1 MSSCVDDYI
10 DTYSK
15 LALGLTSAQV
25 AKESL
30 VAEFGI
36 GEDVPFN
43 FIGWNDHNLAMI
55 VQMKRD
61 RMRDPIEQRFSLSSG
76 ALHVM
81 SSYFGCDELTM
92 IAEGYH
98 NRTPEIPRSVTMA
111 ESFAAGDKDIS
122 ECLTVTHV
130 SLINSYEPE
139 ATLVSAPYQYL
150 ADKFILWGDKLAYTK
165 GVGKILR
172 DSPFPAMMALSLKE
186 DFKDPDDDERYRLL
200 EALDENG
207 FNVQIFD

>member
-1 MSSCVDDYI
+1 VDDYI

-30 VAEFGI
+30 VAEFGV

-43 FIGWNDHNLAMI
+43 FIGWSDHRLALI

-61 RMRDPIEQRFSLSSG
+61 RMKDSIEQRFSISSG
-76 ALHVM
+76 ALHM
-81 SSYFGCDELTM
+81 MGAYFGCEELTM
-92 IAEGYH
+92 VAEGYH
-98 NRTPEIPRSVTMA
+98 NRTPEIPRSATMA
-111 ESFAAGDKDIS
+111 ESFATGDKDVA

-130 SLINSYEPE
+130 SLIDGYEPE
-139 ATLVSAPYQYL
+139 ATLISAPYQYMANKFIVW
-150 ADKFILWGDKLAYTK
+150 ADKIAYTK

-172 DSPFPAMMALSLKE
+172 DSPFPAMMALSLRE
-186 DFKDPDDDERYRLL
+186 EFQDPDDDERYRLL
-200 EALDENG
+200 EVLDENG
-207 FNVQIFD
+207 FNVQIFE

>member
-1 MSSCVDDYI
+1 MDFYP

-15 LALGLTSAQV
+15 LALALSSAQV

-30 VAEFGI
+30 VAEFGV

-43 FIGWNDHNLAMI
+43 FIGWIDDRLAMI

-61 RMRDPIEQRFSLSSG
+61 RMKNPIEERFSISSG

-81 SSYFGCDELTM
+81 GAYFGCDELTM
-92 IAEGYH
+92 VAEGYH
-98 NRTPEIPRSVTMA
+98 NKMPEIPRTKTMSEA
-111 ESFAAGDKDIS
+111 FANGDANIS

-130 SLINSYEPE
+130 ALPNGHEPE
-139 ATLVSAPYQYL
+139 ATLISAPYQYL
-150 ADKFILWGDKLAYTK
+150 ADKFILWADNLAYTR

-172 DSPFPAMMALSLKE
+172 DSPFPAMMAMSLRAE
-186 DFKDPDDDERYRLL
+186 FEDPDDDERFRIL
-200 EALDENG
+200 EALGENG
-207 FNVQIFD
+207 FNTQIFM